1 MINEAPFPKVFPKVI
16 GVSTPK
22 GGVGKTTTITGLG
35 LYLSRLG
42 KKVLF
47 IDLDNIASLTN
58 NLQGADVRH
67 AHLSNVTDLFKDPED
82 EAPITVSV
90 ISDTIHL
97 IQGDPSISE
106 INRSSD
112 LTIVTA
118 LQDNLERNVAD
129 IESYDYILIDTPA
142 GNGNPLLATL
152 ICADLIYSPIDLD
165 HNAIGSL
172 KELTKVLKPVKRK
185 LNPSLQ
191 WGGFVINRVKTLV
204 SVLGKKVP
212 HSLGDRA
219 IYEGLVT
226 AYGDTALLGVIGLRD
241 PIKASIS
248 NGKWISGKDD
258 SAQDASY
265 EFENFCKK
273 VMEKI

>member
-1 MINEAPFPKVFPKVI
+1 MVNEAPFPKVI

-22 GGVGKTTTITGLG
+22 GGVGKSTTITGLG
-35 LYLSRLG
+35 LWLSLQG

-58 NLQGADVRH
+58 NLQGAEVRYE
-67 AHLSNVTDLFKDPED
+67 HLSNVTHLFKDPED
-82 EAPITVSV
+82 EQAAAITVSV
-90 ISDTIHL
+90 ISDNIHL
-97 IQGDPSISE
+97 IQGDSSVSE
-106 INRSSD
+106 INRSND

-118 LQDNLERNVAD
+118 LKDNLHMKVPN

-142 GNGNPLLATL
+142 GNGNTLLATL

-172 KELTKVLKPVKRK
+172 KELTKVLKPVKRG
-185 LNPSLQ
+185 LNKNLQ

-219 IYEGLVT
+219 IYESLVT
-226 AYGDTALLGVIGLRD
+226 AYGDVALLGVIGLRD

-248 NGKWISGKDD
+248 SGKWISGKDG
-258 SAQDASY
+258 SAQDASF

-273 VMEKI
+273 LMEKI

>member
-1 MINEAPFPKVFPKVI
+1 MTNEAPFPKVI

-22 GGVGKTTTITGLG
+22 GGVGKSTTITGLG
-35 LYLSRLG
+35 LYLSLQG

-58 NLQGADVRH
+58 NLQGAEVRYE
-67 AHLSNVTDLFKDPED
+67 HLSNVTHLFKDPED
-82 EAPITVSV
+82 DQAAPITVSV
-90 ISDTIHL
+90 ISDNIHL
-97 IQGDPSISE
+97 IQGDSSVSE
-106 INRSSD
+106 INRSND

-118 LQDNLERNVAD
+118 LKDNLHMRVPN

-142 GNGNPLLATL
+142 GNGNTLLATL

-172 KELTKVLKPVKRK
+172 KELTKVLKPVKRG
-185 LNPSLQ
+185 LNKNLQ

-219 IYEGLVT
+219 IYESLVT
-226 AYGDTALLGVIGLRD
+226 AYGDVALLGVIGLRD

-248 NGKWISGKDD
+248 SGKWISGKDG
-258 SAQDASY
+258 SAQDASF

-273 VMEKI
+273 LMEKI

>member
-1 MINEAPFPKVFPKVI
+1 MVNETPFPKVI

-22 GGVGKTTTITGLG
+22 GGVGKSTTITGLG
-35 LYLSRLG
+35 LWLSLQG

-58 NLQGADVRH
+58 NLQGAEVRYE
-67 AHLSNVTDLFKDPED
+67 HLSNVTHLFKDPED
-82 EAPITVSV
+82 EQAAAITVSV
-90 ISDTIHL
+90 ISDNIHL
-97 IQGDPSISE
+97 IQGDSSVSE
-106 INRSSD
+106 INRSND

-118 LQDNLERNVAD
+118 LKDNLHMKVPN

-142 GNGNPLLATL
+142 GNGNTLLATL

-172 KELTKVLKPVKRK
+172 KELTKVLKPVKRG
-185 LNPSLQ
+185 LNKNLQ

-219 IYEGLVT
+219 IYESLVS
-226 AYGDTALLGVIGLRD
+226 AYGDVALLGVIGLRD

-248 NGKWISGKDD
+248 SGKWISGKDG

-273 VMEKI
+273 LMEKI

>member
-1 MINEAPFPKVFPKVI
+1 MVNEAPFPKVI

-22 GGVGKTTTITGLG
+22 GGVGKSTTITGLG
-35 LYLSRLG
+35 LWLSLQG

-58 NLQGADVRH
+58 NLQGAEVRYE
-67 AHLSNVTDLFKDPED
+67 HLSNVTHLFKDPED
-82 EAPITVSV
+82 EQAAAITVSV
-90 ISDTIHL
+90 ISDNIHL
-97 IQGDPSISE
+97 IQGDSSVSE
-106 INRSSD
+106 INRSND

-118 LQDNLERNVAD
+118 LKDNLHMRVPN

-142 GNGNPLLATL
+142 GNGNTLLATL

-172 KELTKVLKPVKRK
+172 KELTKVLKPVKRG
-185 LNPSLQ
+185 LNKNLQ

-219 IYEGLVT
+219 IYESLVT
-226 AYGDTALLGVIGLRD
+226 AYGDVALLGVIGLRD

-248 NGKWISGKDD
+248 SGKWISGKDG
-258 SAQDASY
+258 SAQDASF

-273 VMEKI
+273 LMEKI

>member
-1 MINEAPFPKVFPKVI
+1 MTNEAPFPKVI

-22 GGVGKTTTITGLG
+22 GGVGKSTTITGLG
-35 LYLSRLG
+35 LYLSLQG

-58 NLQGADVRH
+58 NLQGAEVRYE
-67 AHLSNVTDLFKDPED
+67 HLSNVTHLFKDPED
-82 EAPITVSV
+82 EQAAPITVSV
-90 ISDTIHL
+90 ISDNIHL
-97 IQGDPSISE
+97 IQGDSSVSE
-106 INRSSD
+106 INRSND

-118 LQDNLERNVAD
+118 LKDNLHMRVPN

-142 GNGNPLLATL
+142 GNGNTLLATL

-172 KELTKVLKPVKRK
+172 KELTKVLKPVKRG
-185 LNPSLQ
+185 LNKNLQ

-219 IYEGLVT
+219 IYESLVT
-226 AYGDTALLGVIGLRD
+226 AYGDVALLGVIGLRD

-248 NGKWISGKDD
+248 NGKWISGKDG
-258 SAQDASY
+258 SAQDASF

-273 VMEKI
+273 LMEKI

>member
-1 MINEAPFPKVFPKVI
+1 MTNEAPFPKVI

-22 GGVGKTTTITGLG
+22 GGVGKSTTITGLG
-35 LYLSRLG
+35 LYLSLQG

-58 NLQGADVRH
+58 NLQGAEVRYE
-67 AHLSNVTDLFKDPED
+67 HLSNVTHLFKDPED
-82 EAPITVSV
+82 EQAAPISVSV
-90 ISDTIHL
+90 ISDNIHL
-97 IQGDPSISE
+97 IQGDSSVSE
-106 INRSSD
+106 INRSND

-118 LQDNLERNVAD
+118 LKDNLHMRVPN

-142 GNGNPLLATL
+142 GNGNTLLATL

-172 KELTKVLKPVKRK
+172 KELTKVLKPVKRG
-185 LNPSLQ
+185 LNKNLQ

-219 IYEGLVT
+219 IYESLVT
-226 AYGDTALLGVIGLRD
+226 AYGDVALLGVIGLRD

-248 NGKWISGKDD
+248 SGKWISGKDG
-258 SAQDASY
+258 SAQDASF

-273 VMEKI
+273 LMEKI

>member
-1 MINEAPFPKVFPKVI
+1 MVNEAPFPKVI

-22 GGVGKTTTITGLG
+22 GGVGKSTTITGLG
-35 LYLSRLG
+35 LWLSLQG

-58 NLQGADVRH
+58 NLQGAEVRYE
-67 AHLSNVTDLFKDPED
+67 HLSNVTHLFKDPED
-82 EAPITVSV
+82 EQAAPITVSV
-90 ISDTIHL
+90 ISDNIHL
-97 IQGDPSISE
+97 IQGDSSVSE
-106 INRSSD
+106 INRSND

-118 LQDNLERNVAD
+118 LKDNLHMKVPN

-142 GNGNPLLATL
+142 GNGNTLLATL
-152 ICADLIYSPIDLD
+152 ICSDLIYSPIDLD

-172 KELTKVLKPVKRK
+172 KELTKVLKPVKRG
-185 LNPSLQ
+185 LNKNLQ

-219 IYEGLVT
+219 IYESLVS
-226 AYGDTALLGVIGLRD
+226 AYGDIALLGVIGLRD

-248 NGKWISGKDD
+248 SGKWISGKDD

-273 VMEKI
+273 LMEKI

>member
-1 MINEAPFPKVFPKVI
+1 MTNEAPFPKVI

-22 GGVGKTTTITGLG
+22 GGVGKSTTITGLG
-35 LYLSRLG
+35 LYLSLQG

-58 NLQGADVRH
+58 NLQGAEVRYE
-67 AHLSNVTDLFKDPED
+67 HLSNVTHLFKDPED
-82 EAPITVSV
+82 EQAAPITVSV
-90 ISDTIHL
+90 ISDNIHL
-97 IQGDPSISE
+97 IQGDSSVSE
-106 INRSSD
+106 INRSND

-118 LQDNLERNVAD
+118 LKDNLHMRVPN

-142 GNGNPLLATL
+142 GNGNTLLATL

-172 KELTKVLKPVKRK
+172 NELTKVLKPVKRG
-185 LNPSLQ
+185 LNKNLQ

-219 IYEGLVT
+219 IYESLVT
-226 AYGDTALLGVIGLRD
+226 AYGDVALLGVIGLRD

-248 NGKWISGKDD
+248 SGKWISGKDG
-258 SAQDASY
+258 SAQDASF

-273 VMEKI
+273 LMEKI

>member
-1 MINEAPFPKVFPKVI
+1 MTIEAPFPKVI

-35 LYLSRLG
+35 IYLSLQG

-58 NLQGADVRH
+58 NLQGAGVRH
-67 AHLSNVTDLFKDPED
+67 AHLSNVTHLFKDPE
-82 EAPITVSV
+82 EAKPITVSV

-97 IQGDPSISE
+97 IQGDESISE
-106 INRSSD
+106 INRVSD
-112 LTIVTA
+112 LTVVTA
-118 LQDNLERNVAD
+118 LKDNLQMNVAD

-142 GNGNPLLATL
+142 GNGNTLLATL
-152 ICADLIYSPIDLD
+152 ICADMIYSPIDLD

-172 KELTKVLKPVKRK
+172 KELTKVLKPVKRR
-185 LNPSLQ
+185 LNAKLQ

-212 HSLGDRA
+212 HSLGDRS

-226 AYGDTALLGVIGLRD
+226 AYGDIALLGVIGLRD
-241 PIKASIS
+241 PIETAIS
-248 NGKWISGKDD
+248 KGKWISGKDD
-258 SAQDASY
+258 SAQDATF

-273 VMEKI
+273 LMEKI

>member
-1 MINEAPFPKVFPKVI
+1 MTNEAPFPKVI

-22 GGVGKTTTITGLG
+22 GGVGKSTTITGLG
-35 LYLSRLG
+35 LYLSLQG

-58 NLQGADVRH
+58 NLQGAEVRYE
-67 AHLSNVTDLFKDPED
+67 HLSNVTHLFKDPED
-82 EAPITVSV
+82 EQAAPITVSV
-90 ISDTIHL
+90 ISDNIHL
-97 IQGDPSISE
+97 IQGDSSVSE
-106 INRSSD
+106 INRSND

-118 LQDNLERNVAD
+118 LKDNLHMRVQN

-142 GNGNPLLATL
+142 GNGNTLLATL

-172 KELTKVLKPVKRK
+172 KELTKVLKPVKRG
-185 LNPSLQ
+185 LNKNLQ

-219 IYEGLVT
+219 IYESLVT
-226 AYGDTALLGVIGLRD
+226 AYGDVALLGVIGLRD

-248 NGKWISGKDD
+248 SGKWISGKDG
-258 SAQDASY
+258 SAQDASF

-273 VMEKI
+273 LMEKI

>member
-1 MINEAPFPKVFPKVI
+1 MVNEAPFPKVI

-22 GGVGKTTTITGLG
+22 GGVGKSTTITGLG
-35 LYLSRLG
+35 LWLSLQG

-58 NLQGADVRH
+58 NLQGAEVRH
-67 AHLSNVTDLFKDPED
+67 ENLSNVTHLFKDPED
-82 EAPITVSV
+82 EQAAPITVSV
-90 ISDTIHL
+90 ISDNIHL
-97 IQGDPSISE
+97 IQGDSSVSE
-106 INRSSD
+106 INRSND

-118 LQDNLERNVAD
+118 LKDNLHMKVPN

-142 GNGNPLLATL
+142 GNGNTLLATL

-172 KELTKVLKPVKRK
+172 KELTKVLKPVKRG
-185 LNPSLQ
+185 LNKNLQ

-219 IYEGLVT
+219 IYESLVS
-226 AYGDTALLGVIGLRD
+226 AYGDVALLGVIGLRD
-241 PIKASIS
+241 PIKTSIS
-248 NGKWISGKDD
+248 SGKWITGKDD

-273 VMEKI
+273 LMEKI

>member
-1 MINEAPFPKVFPKVI
+1 MTNEAPFPKVI

-22 GGVGKTTTITGLG
+22 GGVGKSTTITGLG
-35 LYLSRLG
+35 LYLSLQG

-58 NLQGADVRH
+58 NLQGAEVRYE
-67 AHLSNVTDLFKDPED
+67 HLSNVTHLFKDPED
-82 EAPITVSV
+82 EQAAPITVSV
-90 ISDTIHL
+90 ISDNIHL
-97 IQGDPSISE
+97 IQGDSSVSE
-106 INRSSD
+106 INRSND

-118 LQDNLERNVAD
+118 LKDNLHMRVPN
-129 IESYDYILIDTPA
+129 IESYDFILIDTPA
-142 GNGNPLLATL
+142 GNGNTLLATL

-172 KELTKVLKPVKRK
+172 KELTKVLKPVKRG
-185 LNPSLQ
+185 LNKNLQ

-219 IYEGLVT
+219 IYESLVT
-226 AYGDTALLGVIGLRD
+226 AYGDVALLGVIGLRD

-248 NGKWISGKDD
+248 SGKWISGKDG
-258 SAQDASY
+258 SAQDASF

-273 VMEKI
+273 LMEKI

>member
-1 MINEAPFPKVFPKVI
+1 MTIEPAFPKVI

-22 GGVGKTTTITGLG
+22 GGVGKSTTITGLG
-35 LYLSRLG
+35 IYLSRQG

-58 NLQGADVRH
+58 NLQGAEVRYPE
-67 AHLSNVTDLFKDPED
+67 LSNVTHLFKDPED
-82 EAPITVSV
+82 EQAASITVSV
-90 ISDTIHL
+90 ISDNVHL
-97 IQGDPSISE
+97 IQGDSSVSE
-106 INRSSD
+106 INRSND

-118 LQDNLERNVAD
+118 LKDNLHMKVPN
-129 IESYDYILIDTPA
+129 ISSYDYILIDTPA
-142 GNGNPLLATL
+142 GNGNTLLATL

-172 KELTKVLKPVKRK
+172 KELTKVLKPVKRG
-185 LNPSLQ
+185 LNKNLQ
-191 WGGFVINRVKTLV
+191 WGGFVINRVKTIV

-219 IYEGLVT
+219 IYEGLVS
-226 AYGDTALLGVIGLRD
+226 AYGDVALLGVIGLRD

-248 NGKWISGKDD
+248 NGQWISGKDA
-258 SAQDASY
+258 SAQDASI

-273 VMEKI
+273 LMERI

>member
-1 MINEAPFPKVFPKVI
+1 MTNEAPFPKVI

-22 GGVGKTTTITGLG
+22 GGVGKSTTITGLG
-35 LYLSRLG
+35 LYLSLQG

-58 NLQGADVRH
+58 NLQGAEVRYE
-67 AHLSNVTDLFKDPED
+67 HLSNVTHLFKDPED
-82 EAPITVSV
+82 EQAAPITVSV
-90 ISDTIHL
+90 ISDNIHL
-97 IQGDPSISE
+97 IQGDSSVSE
-106 INRSSD
+106 INRSND

-118 LQDNLERNVAD
+118 LKDNLHMRVPN

-142 GNGNPLLATL
+142 GNGNTLLATL

-172 KELTKVLKPVKRK
+172 KELTKVLKPVKRG
-185 LNPSLQ
+185 LNKNLQ
-191 WGGFVINRVKTLV
+191 RGGFVINRVKTLV

-219 IYEGLVT
+219 IYESLVT
-226 AYGDTALLGVIGLRD
+226 AYGDVALLGVIGLRD

-248 NGKWISGKDD
+248 SGKWISGKDG
-258 SAQDASY
+258 SAQDASF

-273 VMEKI
+273 LMEKI

>member
-1 MINEAPFPKVFPKVI
+1 MVNEAPFPKVI

-22 GGVGKTTTITGLG
+22 GGVGKSTTITGLG
-35 LYLSRLG
+35 LWLSLQG

-58 NLQGADVRH
+58 NLQGAEVRYE
-67 AHLSNVTDLFKDPED
+67 HLSNVTHLFKDPED
-82 EAPITVSV
+82 EQAAAITVSV
-90 ISDTIHL
+90 ISDNIHL
-97 IQGDPSISE
+97 IQGDSSVSE
-106 INRSSD
+106 INRSND

-118 LQDNLERNVAD
+118 LKDNLHMKVPN

-142 GNGNPLLATL
+142 GNGNTLLATL

-172 KELTKVLKPVKRK
+172 KELTKVLKPVKRG
-185 LNPSLQ
+185 LNKNLQ

-219 IYEGLVT
+219 IYESLVS
-226 AYGDTALLGVIGLRD
+226 AYGDVALLGVIGLRD

-248 NGKWISGKDD
+248 SGKWISGKDG

-273 VMEKI
+273 LMEKI

>member
-1 MINEAPFPKVFPKVI
+1 MTNEAPFPKVI

-22 GGVGKTTTITGLG
+22 GGVGKSTTITGLG
-35 LYLSRLG
+35 LYLSLQG

-58 NLQGADVRH
+58 NLQGAEVRYE
-67 AHLSNVTDLFKDPED
+67 HLSNVTHLFKDPED
-82 EAPITVSV
+82 EQAAPITVSL
-90 ISDTIHL
+90 ISDNIHL
-97 IQGDPSISE
+97 IQGDSSVSE
-106 INRSSD
+106 INRSND

-118 LQDNLERNVAD
+118 LKDNLHMRVPN

-142 GNGNPLLATL
+142 GNGNTLLATL

-172 KELTKVLKPVKRK
+172 KELTKVLKPVKRG
-185 LNPSLQ
+185 LNKNLQ

-219 IYEGLVT
+219 IYESLVT
-226 AYGDTALLGVIGLRD
+226 AYGDVALLGVIGLRD

-248 NGKWISGKDD
+248 SGKWISGKDG
-258 SAQDASY
+258 SAQDASF

-273 VMEKI
+273 LMEKI

>member
-1 MINEAPFPKVFPKVI
+1 MTIEPPFPKVI

-22 GGVGKTTTITGLG
+22 GGVGKSTTITGLG
-35 LYLSRLG
+35 LYLGRQG

-58 NLQGADVRH
+58 NLQGAEVRH
-67 AHLSNVTDLFKDPED
+67 PELSNVTHLFKDPED
-82 EAPITVSV
+82 DQAAPITVSV
-90 ISDTIHL
+90 ISENIHL
-97 IQGDPSISE
+97 IQGDSSVSE
-106 INRSSD
+106 INRSND

-118 LQDNLERNVAD
+118 LKDNLHMKVPN

-142 GNGNPLLATL
+142 GNGNTLLATL

-172 KELTKVLKPVKRK
+172 KELTKVLKPVKRG
-185 LNPSLQ
+185 LNKNLQ

-219 IYEGLVT
+219 IYEGLVS
-226 AYGDTALLGVIGLRD
+226 AYGDVALLGVIGLRD
-241 PIKASIS
+241 PIKTSIS
-248 NGKWISGKDD
+248 NGQWISGRDG
-258 SAQDASY
+258 SAQDASF

-273 VMEKI
+273 LMEKI

>member
-1 MINEAPFPKVFPKVI
+1 MVNEAPFPKVI

-22 GGVGKTTTITGLG
+22 GGVGKSTTITGLG
-35 LYLSRLG
+35 LWLSLQG

-58 NLQGADVRH
+58 NLQGAEVRYE
-67 AHLSNVTDLFKDPED
+67 HLSNVTHLFKDPED
-82 EAPITVSV
+82 EQAAAITVSV
-90 ISDTIHL
+90 ISDNIHL
-97 IQGDPSISE
+97 IQGDSSVSE
-106 INRSSD
+106 INRSND

-118 LQDNLERNVAD
+118 LKDNLHMKVPN

-142 GNGNPLLATL
+142 GNGNTLLATL

-172 KELTKVLKPVKRK
+172 KELTKVLKPVKRG
-185 LNPSLQ
+185 LNKNLQ

-219 IYEGLVT
+219 IYESLVS
-226 AYGDTALLGVIGLRD
+226 AYGDIALLGVIGLRD

-248 NGKWISGKDD
+248 SGKWISGKDD

-273 VMEKI
+273 LMEKI

>member
-1 MINEAPFPKVFPKVI
+1 MVNEAPFPKVI

-22 GGVGKTTTITGLG
+22 GGVGKSTTITGLG
-35 LYLSRLG
+35 LWLSLQG

-58 NLQGADVRH
+58 NLQGAEVRYE
-67 AHLSNVTDLFKDPED
+67 HLSNVTHLFKDPED
-82 EAPITVSV
+82 EQAAPITVSV
-90 ISDTIHL
+90 ISDNIHL
-97 IQGDPSISE
+97 IQGDSSVSE
-106 INRSSD
+106 INRSND

-118 LQDNLERNVAD
+118 LKDNLHMKVPN

-142 GNGNPLLATL
+142 GNGNTLLATL

-172 KELTKVLKPVKRK
+172 KELTKVLKPVKRG
-185 LNPSLQ
+185 LNKNLQ

-219 IYEGLVT
+219 IYESLVS
-226 AYGDTALLGVIGLRD
+226 AYGDIALLGVIGLRD

-248 NGKWISGKDD
+248 SGKWISGKDG

-273 VMEKI
+273 LMEKI

>member
-1 MINEAPFPKVFPKVI
+1 MVNEAPFPKVI

-22 GGVGKTTTITGLG
+22 GGVGKSTTITGLG
-35 LYLSRLG
+35 LWLSLQG

-58 NLQGADVRH
+58 NLQGAEVRYE
-67 AHLSNVTDLFKDPED
+67 HLSNVTHLFKDPED
-82 EAPITVSV
+82 EQAAPITVSV
-90 ISDTIHL
+90 ISDNIHL
-97 IQGDPSISE
+97 IQGDSSVSE
-106 INRSSD
+106 INRSND

-118 LQDNLERNVAD
+118 LKDNLHMKVPN

-142 GNGNPLLATL
+142 GNGNTLLATL

-172 KELTKVLKPVKRK
+172 KELTKVLKPVKRG
-185 LNPSLQ
+185 LNKNLQ

-219 IYEGLVT
+219 IYESLVS
-226 AYGDTALLGVIGLRD
+226 AYGDIALLGVIGLRD

-248 NGKWISGKDD
+248 SGKWISGKDD

-273 VMEKI
+273 LMEKI

>member
-1 MINEAPFPKVFPKVI
+1 MVNEAPFPKVI

-22 GGVGKTTTITGLG
+22 GGVGKSTTITGLG
-35 LYLSRLG
+35 LWLSLQG

-58 NLQGADVRH
+58 NLQGAEVRH
-67 AHLSNVTDLFKDPED
+67 EHLSNVTHLFKDPED
-82 EAPITVSV
+82 DQAAPITVSV
-90 ISDTIHL
+90 ISDNIHL
-97 IQGDPSISE
+97 IQGDSSVSE
-106 INRSSD
+106 INRSND

-118 LQDNLERNVAD
+118 LKDNLHMKVPN

-142 GNGNPLLATL
+142 GNGNTLLATL

-172 KELTKVLKPVKRK
+172 KELTKVLKPVKRG
-185 LNPSLQ
+185 LNKNLQ

-219 IYEGLVT
+219 IYESLVSS
-226 AYGDTALLGVIGLRD
+226 YGDVALLGVIGLRD

-248 NGKWISGKDD
+248 SGKWISGKDD

-273 VMEKI
+273 LMEKI

>member
-1 MINEAPFPKVFPKVI
+1 MINEAPFPKVI

-22 GGVGKTTTITGLG
+22 GGVGKSTTITGLG
-35 LYLSRLG
+35 LWLSLQG

-58 NLQGADVRH
+58 NLQGAEVRYE
-67 AHLSNVTDLFKDPED
+67 HLSNVTHLFKDPED
-82 EAPITVSV
+82 EQAAPITVSV
-90 ISDTIHL
+90 ISDNVHL
-97 IQGDPSISE
+97 IQGDSSVSE
-106 INRSSD
+106 INRSND

-118 LQDNLERNVAD
+118 LKDNLHMKVPN

-142 GNGNPLLATL
+142 GNGNTLLATL

-172 KELTKVLKPVKRK
+172 KELTKVLKPVKRG
-185 LNPSLQ
+185 LNKNLQ

-219 IYEGLVT
+219 IYESLVS
-226 AYGDTALLGVIGLRD
+226 AYGDVALLGVIGLRD

-248 NGKWISGKDD
+248 SGKWISGKDG
-258 SAQDASY
+258 SAQDASF

-273 VMEKI
+273 LMEKI

>member
-1 MINEAPFPKVFPKVI
+1 MTNEAPFPKVI

-22 GGVGKTTTITGLG
+22 GGVGKSTTITGLG
-35 LYLSRLG
+35 LWLSLQG

-58 NLQGADVRH
+58 NLQGAEVRYE
-67 AHLSNVTDLFKDPED
+67 HLSNVTHLFKDPED
-82 EAPITVSV
+82 EQAAPITVSV
-90 ISDTIHL
+90 ISDNIHL
-97 IQGDPSISE
+97 IQGDSSVSE
-106 INRSSD
+106 INRSND

-118 LQDNLERNVAD
+118 LKDNLHMRVPN

-142 GNGNPLLATL
+142 GNGNTLLATL

-172 KELTKVLKPVKRK
+172 KELTKVLKPVKRG
-185 LNPSLQ
+185 LNKNLQ

-219 IYEGLVT
+219 IYESLVT
-226 AYGDTALLGVIGLRD
+226 AYGDVALLGVIGLRD

-248 NGKWISGKDD
+248 SGKWISGKDG
-258 SAQDASY
+258 SAQDASF

-273 VMEKI
+273 LMEKI

>member
-1 MINEAPFPKVFPKVI
+1 MVNEAPFPKVI

-22 GGVGKTTTITGLG
+22 GGVGKSTTITGLG
-35 LYLSRLG
+35 LWLSLQG

-58 NLQGADVRH
+58 NLQGAEVRYE
-67 AHLSNVTDLFKDPED
+67 HLSNVTHLFKDPED
-82 EAPITVSV
+82 EQAAAITVSV
-90 ISDTIHL
+90 ISDNIHL
-97 IQGDPSISE
+97 IQGDSSVSE
-106 INRSSD
+106 INRSND

-118 LQDNLERNVAD
+118 LKDNLHMKVPN

-142 GNGNPLLATL
+142 GNGNTLLASL

-172 KELTKVLKPVKRK
+172 KELTKVLKPVKRG
-185 LNPSLQ
+185 LNKNLQ

-219 IYEGLVT
+219 IYESLVS
-226 AYGDTALLGVIGLRD
+226 AYGDVALLGVIGLRD

-248 NGKWISGKDD
+248 SGKWISGKDG

-273 VMEKI
+273 LMEKI

>member
-1 MINEAPFPKVFPKVI
+1 MVNEAPFPKVI

-22 GGVGKTTTITGLG
+22 GGVGKSTTITGLG
-35 LYLSRLG
+35 LWLSLQG

-58 NLQGADVRH
+58 NLQGAEVRYE
-67 AHLSNVTDLFKDPED
+67 HLSNVTHLFKDPED
-82 EAPITVSV
+82 DQAAPITVSV
-90 ISDTIHL
+90 ISDNIHL
-97 IQGDPSISE
+97 IQGDSSVSE
-106 INRSSD
+106 INRSND

-118 LQDNLERNVAD
+118 LKDNLHMKVPN

-142 GNGNPLLATL
+142 GNGNTLLATL

-172 KELTKVLKPVKRK
+172 KELTKVLKPVKRG
-185 LNPSLQ
+185 LNKNLQ

-219 IYEGLVT
+219 IYESLVS
-226 AYGDTALLGVIGLRD
+226 AYGDVALLGVIGLRD

-248 NGKWISGKDD
+248 SGKWISGKDD

-273 VMEKI
+273 LMEKI

>member
-1 MINEAPFPKVFPKVI
+1 MTNEAPFPKVI

-22 GGVGKTTTITGLG
+22 GGVGKSTTITGLG
-35 LYLSRLG
+35 LYLSLQG

-58 NLQGADVRH
+58 NLQGAEVRYE
-67 AHLSNVTDLFKDPED
+67 HLSNVTHLFKDPED
-82 EAPITVSV
+82 EQAAPITVSV
-90 ISDTIHL
+90 ISDNIHL
-97 IQGDPSISE
+97 IQGDSSVSE
-106 INRSSD
+106 INRSND

-118 LQDNLERNVAD
+118 LKDNLHMRVPN

-142 GNGNPLLATL
+142 GNGNTLLATL

-172 KELTKVLKPVKRK
+172 KELTKVLKPVKRG
-185 LNPSLQ
+185 LNKNLQ

-219 IYEGLVT
+219 IYESLVT
-226 AYGDTALLGVIGLRD
+226 AYGDVALLGVIGLRD

-248 NGKWISGKDD
+248 SGKWISGKDG
-258 SAQDASY
+258 SAQDASF

-273 VMEKI
+273 LMEKI

>member
-1 MINEAPFPKVFPKVI
+1 MVNEAPFPKVI

-22 GGVGKTTTITGLG
+22 GGVGKSTTITGLG
-35 LYLSRLG
+35 LWLSLQG

-58 NLQGADVRH
+58 NLQGAEVRH
-67 AHLSNVTDLFKDPED
+67 EHLSNVTHLFKDPED
-82 EAPITVSV
+82 DQAAPITVSV
-90 ISDTIHL
+90 ISDNIHL
-97 IQGDPSISE
+97 IQGDSSVSE
-106 INRSSD
+106 INRSND

-118 LQDNLERNVAD
+118 LKDNLHMKVPN

-142 GNGNPLLATL
+142 GNGNTLLATL

-172 KELTKVLKPVKRK
+172 KELTKVLKPVKRG
-185 LNPSLQ
+185 LNKNLQ

-219 IYEGLVT
+219 IYESLVS
-226 AYGDTALLGVIGLRD
+226 AYGDVALLGVIGLRD

-248 NGKWISGKDD
+248 SGKWISGKDD

-273 VMEKI
+273 LMEKI

>member
-1 MINEAPFPKVFPKVI
+1 MVNEAPFPKVI

-22 GGVGKTTTITGLG
+22 GGVGKSTTITGLG
-35 LYLSRLG
+35 LWLSLQG

-58 NLQGADVRH
+58 NLQGAEVRYE
-67 AHLSNVTDLFKDPED
+67 HLSNVTHLFKDPED
-82 EAPITVSV
+82 EQAAPITVSV
-90 ISDTIHL
+90 ISDNIHL
-97 IQGDPSISE
+97 IQGDSSVSE
-106 INRSSD
+106 INRSND

-118 LQDNLERNVAD
+118 LKDNLHMKVPN

-142 GNGNPLLATL
+142 GNGNTLLATL

-172 KELTKVLKPVKRK
+172 KELTKVLKPVKRG
-185 LNPSLQ
+185 LNKNLQ

-219 IYEGLVT
+219 IYESLVS
-226 AYGDTALLGVIGLRD
+226 AYGDVALLGVIGLRD

-248 NGKWISGKDD
+248 SGKWISGKDD

-273 VMEKI
+273 LMEKI

>member
-1 MINEAPFPKVFPKVI
+1 MTNEAPFPKVI

-22 GGVGKTTTITGLG
+22 GGVGKSTTITGLG
-35 LYLSRLG
+35 LYLSLQG

-58 NLQGADVRH
+58 NLQGAEVRH
-67 AHLSNVTDLFKDPED
+67 EHLSNVTHLFKDPED
-82 EAPITVSV
+82 EQAAPITVSV
-90 ISDTIHL
+90 ISDNIHL
-97 IQGDPSISE
+97 IQGDSSVSE
-106 INRSSD
+106 INRSND

-118 LQDNLERNVAD
+118 LKDNLHMRVPN

-142 GNGNPLLATL
+142 GNGNTLLATL

-172 KELTKVLKPVKRK
+172 KELTKVLKPVKRG
-185 LNPSLQ
+185 LNKNLQ

-219 IYEGLVT
+219 IYESLVT
-226 AYGDTALLGVIGLRD
+226 AYGDVALLGVIGLRD

-248 NGKWISGKDD
+248 SGKWISGKDG
-258 SAQDASY
+258 SAQDASF

-273 VMEKI
+273 LMEKI

>member
-1 MINEAPFPKVFPKVI
+1 MTNEAPFPKVI

-22 GGVGKTTTITGLG
+22 GGVGKSTTITGLG
-35 LYLSRLG
+35 LWLGLQG

-58 NLQGADVRH
+58 NLQGAEVRYE
-67 AHLSNVTDLFKDPED
+67 HLSNVTHLFKDPED
-82 EAPITVSV
+82 EQAAPITVSV
-90 ISDTIHL
+90 ISDNIHL
-97 IQGDPSISE
+97 IQGDSSVSE
-106 INRSSD
+106 INRSND

-118 LQDNLERNVAD
+118 LKDNLHMNVPN
-129 IESYDYILIDTPA
+129 IETYDYILIDTPA
-142 GNGNPLLATL
+142 GNGNTLLATL

-172 KELTKVLKPVKRK
+172 KELTKVLKPVKRG
-185 LNPSLQ
+185 LNKNLQ

-212 HSLGDRA
+212 HSLGDRK
-219 IYEGLVT
+219 IFESLVS
-226 AYGDTALLGVIGLRD
+226 AYGDVALLGVIGLRD
-241 PIKASIS
+241 TIKSSIS
-248 NGKWISGKDD
+248 SGQWISGKDG
-258 SAQDASY
+258 SAQDASL

-273 VMEKI
+273 LMEKI

>member
-1 MINEAPFPKVFPKVI
+1 MTNEAPFPKVI

-22 GGVGKTTTITGLG
+22 GGVGKSTTITGLG
-35 LYLSRLG
+35 LYLSLQG

-58 NLQGADVRH
+58 NLQGAEVRYE
-67 AHLSNVTDLFKDPED
+67 HLSNVTHLFKDPED
-82 EAPITVSV
+82 EQAAPITVSV
-90 ISDTIHL
+90 ISDNIHL
-97 IQGDPSISE
+97 IQGDSSVSE
-106 INRSSD
+106 INRSND

-118 LQDNLERNVAD
+118 LKDNLHMRVPN

-142 GNGNPLLATL
+142 GNGNTLLATL

-172 KELTKVLKPVKRK
+172 KELTKVLKPVKRG
-185 LNPSLQ
+185 LNKNLQ

-219 IYEGLVT
+219 IYESLVS
-226 AYGDTALLGVIGLRD
+226 AYGDVALLGVIGLRD

-248 NGKWISGKDD
+248 SGKWISGKDG
-258 SAQDASY
+258 SAQDASF

-273 VMEKI
+273 LMEKI

>member
-1 MINEAPFPKVFPKVI
+1 MVNEAPFPKVI

-22 GGVGKTTTITGLG
+22 GGVGKSTTITGLG
-35 LYLSRLG
+35 LWLSLQG

-58 NLQGADVRH
+58 NLQGAEVRYE
-67 AHLSNVTDLFKDPED
+67 HLSNVTHLFKDPED
-82 EAPITVSV
+82 EQAAPITVSV
-90 ISDTIHL
+90 ISDNIHL
-97 IQGDPSISE
+97 IQGDSSVSE
-106 INRSSD
+106 INRSND

-118 LQDNLERNVAD
+118 LKDNLHMKVPN

-142 GNGNPLLATL
+142 GNGNTLLATL

-172 KELTKVLKPVKRK
+172 KELTKVLKPVKRG
-185 LNPSLQ
+185 LNKNLQ

-219 IYEGLVT
+219 IYESLVS
-226 AYGDTALLGVIGLRD
+226 AYGDVALLGVIGLRD

-248 NGKWISGKDD
+248 SGKWISGKDG

-273 VMEKI
+273 LMEKI

>member
-1 MINEAPFPKVFPKVI
+1 MTNEAPFPKVI

-22 GGVGKTTTITGLG
+22 GGVGKSTTITGLG
-35 LYLSRLG
+35 LYLSLQG

-58 NLQGADVRH
+58 NLQGAEVRYE
-67 AHLSNVTDLFKDPED
+67 HLSNVTHLFKDPED
-82 EAPITVSV
+82 EQAAPITVSV
-90 ISDTIHL
+90 SSDNIHL
-97 IQGDPSISE
+97 IQGDSSVSE
-106 INRSSD
+106 INRSND

-118 LQDNLERNVAD
+118 LKDNLHMRVPN

-142 GNGNPLLATL
+142 GNGNTLLATL

-172 KELTKVLKPVKRK
+172 KELTKVLKPVKRG
-185 LNPSLQ
+185 LNKNLQ

-219 IYEGLVT
+219 IYESLVT
-226 AYGDTALLGVIGLRD
+226 AYGDVALLGVIGLRD

-248 NGKWISGKDD
+248 SGKWISGKDG
-258 SAQDASY
+258 SAQDASF

-273 VMEKI
+273 LMEKI

>member
-1 MINEAPFPKVFPKVI
+1 MVNEAPFPKVI

-22 GGVGKTTTITGLG
+22 GGVGKSTTITGLG
-35 LYLSRLG
+35 LWLSLQG

-47 IDLDNIASLTN
+47 IDLDHIASLTN
-58 NLQGADVRH
+58 NLQGAEVRYE
-67 AHLSNVTDLFKDPED
+67 HLSNVTHLFKDPED
-82 EAPITVSV
+82 EQAAPITVSV
-90 ISDTIHL
+90 ISDNIHL
-97 IQGDPSISE
+97 IQGDSSVSE
-106 INRSSD
+106 INRSND

-118 LQDNLERNVAD
+118 LKDNLHMKVPN

-142 GNGNPLLATL
+142 GNGNALLATL

-172 KELTKVLKPVKRK
+172 KELTKVLKPVKRG
-185 LNPSLQ
+185 LNKNLQ

-219 IYEGLVT
+219 IYESLVS
-226 AYGDTALLGVIGLRD
+226 AYGDIALLGVIGLRD

-248 NGKWISGKDD
+248 SGKWISGKDD

-273 VMEKI
+273 LMEKI

>member
-1 MINEAPFPKVFPKVI
+1 MVNEAPFPKVI

-22 GGVGKTTTITGLG
+22 GGVGKSTTITGLG
-35 LYLSRLG
+35 LWLSLQG

-58 NLQGADVRH
+58 NLQGAEVRYE
-67 AHLSNVTDLFKDPED
+67 HLSNVTHLFKDPED
-82 EAPITVSV
+82 EQAAPITVSV
-90 ISDTIHL
+90 ISDNIHL
-97 IQGDPSISE
+97 IQGDSSVSE
-106 INRSSD
+106 INRSND

-118 LQDNLERNVAD
+118 LKDNLHMKVPN

-142 GNGNPLLATL
+142 GNGNTLLATL

-172 KELTKVLKPVKRK
+172 KELTKVLKPVKRG
-185 LNPSLQ
+185 LNKNLQ

-219 IYEGLVT
+219 IYESLVS
-226 AYGDTALLGVIGLRD
+226 AYGDIALLGVIGLRD

-248 NGKWISGKDD
+248 SGKWISGRDD

-273 VMEKI
+273 LMEKI

>member
-1 MINEAPFPKVFPKVI
+1 MTNEAPFPKVI

-22 GGVGKTTTITGLG
+22 GGVGKSTTITGLG
-35 LYLSRLG
+35 LYLSLQG

-58 NLQGADVRH
+58 NLQGAEVRYE
-67 AHLSNVTDLFKDPED
+67 HLSNVTHLFKDPED
-82 EAPITVSV
+82 EQAAPITVSV
-90 ISDTIHL
+90 ISDNIHL
-97 IQGDPSISE
+97 IQGDSSVSE
-106 INRSSD
+106 INRSND

-118 LQDNLERNVAD
+118 LKDNLHMRVPN

-142 GNGNPLLATL
+142 GNGNTLLATL

-172 KELTKVLKPVKRK
+172 KELTKVLKPVKRG
-185 LNPSLQ
+185 LNKNLQ

-212 HSLGDRA
+212 HSIGDRA
-219 IYEGLVT
+219 IYESLVT
-226 AYGDTALLGVIGLRD
+226 AYGDVALLGVIGLRD

-248 NGKWISGKDD
+248 SGKWISGKDG
-258 SAQDASY
+258 SAQDASF

-273 VMEKI
+273 LMEKI

>member
-1 MINEAPFPKVFPKVI
+1 MTIEPPFPKVI

-22 GGVGKTTTITGLG
+22 GGVGKSTTITGLG
-35 LYLSRLG
+35 IYLSRQG

-58 NLQGADVRH
+58 NLQGAEVRYPQ
-67 AHLSNVTDLFKDPED
+67 LSNVTHLFKDPED
-82 EAPITVSV
+82 EQAAPITVSV
-90 ISDTIHL
+90 ISDNVHL
-97 IQGDPSISE
+97 IQGDSSVSE
-106 INRSSD
+106 INRSND

-118 LQDNLERNVAD
+118 LKDNLHMKVPN

-142 GNGNPLLATL
+142 GNGNTLLATL

-172 KELTKVLKPVKRK
+172 KELTKVLKPVKRG
-185 LNPSLQ
+185 LNKNLQ
-191 WGGFVINRVKTLV
+191 WAGFVINRVKTLV

-212 HSLGDRA
+212 HSLADRA
-219 IYEGLVT
+219 IYEGLVN
-226 AYGDTALLGVIGLRD
+226 AYGDVALLGVIGLRD
-241 PIKASIS
+241 PIKAAIS
-248 NGKWISGKDD
+248 SGQWITGKDG

-273 VMEKI
+273 LMEKI